1 MNTKFFLLLLALL
14 VSQVSIAS
22 PQIQHWTTEKGAR
35 VYYVHAPELP
45 MVDISVVFDAGAAR
59 DQQLSGT
66 AVLTNA
72 MLDEGAVDLNT
83 DQIAAAFAD
92 VGARFS
98 SSAERDMASVGLRS
112 LTEESAL
119 QTALALYTKV
129 LTQPS
134 FPESSFKR
142 IQKQILLGFQAEKQS
157 PSALASRAFYKGLYG
172 NHAYATMPAGTE
184 QAVSKLTLTDVKQ
197 FYQQYY
203 VARNAVVVLVGDL
216 NKSQAQDVAEKVT
229 SGLAA
234 GEAAVKIKPVVDLT
248 QAQTIQIDHPSSQT
262 HILMGQPGMSRS
274 DADYFALYVGNH
286 ILGGSGLVSKLSNE
300 IREKRGLSY
309 STYSYFRPMRDLGPY
324 QFGLQTRNE
333 QADEALKVMQDTLVD
348 FIKQGPSEAEL
359 IAAKQNITGGF
370 ALRVDSNSK
379 IAGYLAMIGFYGLP
393 LDYLETFKVKVNAI
407 STAQIKQ
414 AFERRVNPNNMLTV
428 MVGGKAK

>member
-14 VSQVSIAS
+14 ASQVSIAS

-119 QTALALYTKV
+119 QAALALYSKV
-129 LTQPS
+129 LTKPS

-216 NKSQAQDVAEKVT
+216 NKSQAQDVAEKIT

-234 GEAAVKIKPVVDLT
+234 GEAAAKIKPVVDLT

-379 IAGYLAMIGFYGLP
+379 IVGYLAMIGFYGLP